1 MVLQERVQT
10 SAPLNS
16 SFHAVPCNSGLTPC
30 QSSKATLGHLVRQC
44 LLDVC
49 FMKGTGLRVKWGEK
63 KISCIRRV
71 CDLIGRY
78 PAGQAVLKSS
88 YLKS

>member
-10 SAPLNS
+10 SASLNS
-16 SFHAVPCNSGLTPC
+16 SFHAVPCNSRLTPR
-30 QSSKATLGHLVRQC
+30 QSSKAPLGHLVRQC

-49 FMKGTGLRVKWGEK
+49 FMKGIGLRAKWGEYE
-63 KISCIRRV
+63 ICRPGSCIRRV

-78 PAGQAVLKSS
+78 PAGQAVEK
-88 YLKS
+88 